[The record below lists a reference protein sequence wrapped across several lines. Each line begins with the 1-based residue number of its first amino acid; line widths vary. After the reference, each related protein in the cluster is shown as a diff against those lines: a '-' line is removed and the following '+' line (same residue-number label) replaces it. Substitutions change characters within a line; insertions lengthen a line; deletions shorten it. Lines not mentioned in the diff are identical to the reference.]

1 MLEILV
7 IFNALSCSG
16 MCLHREIAWY
26 VFPWRNCHTLSPL
39 MLLKACGSVL
49 LWYVFPW
56 RKSCHVLSTLIFLR
70 LVILSRSGTCFLEDA
85 VTGTMH

>member
-7 IFNALSCSG
+7 IFNAC
-16 MCLHREIAWY
+16 AF
-26 VFPWRNCHTLSPL
+26 V
-39 MLLKACGSVL
+39 LLLLL

-56 RKSCHVLSTLIFLR
+56 RKSCHALSTLIFLR
-70 LVILSRSGTCFLEDA
+70 LAVLSRSGTCFLEDA